1 MSIEKQQQEFIE
13 SLDGDLTPEQAAQLL
28 EMGQGDT
35 GTAPET
41 EAQPAASPEPEG
53 EDDDGEAEKPEAEQN
68 LEDPGEIDESQLTAE
83 NTVILTKDGKHTI
96 EFEKY
101 QGLRNRAQIA
111 EERAAAAEAEL
122 ARVRAEAEANF
133 AQLQAEAR
141 ARADAGAAPT
151 ERDLQVATAAKAMD
165 QGASIDLFGD
175 FSEEALANGLD
186 KLVDVKLDAKL
197 DAMLEA
203 RLAKRLQPIE
213 QQHQQN
219 AAKAHFDAIY
229 TAHPDAD
236 SIVESKELADWIGTK
251 PGFAQQQYWAVLE
264 KGSSRDVIAM
274 FDEFKSATGATQ
286 QATPPARD
294 PKQVQAAAKK
304 AIETAP
310 KPVPASLSDIPGGR
324 PAGQSRFEQ
333 MAEMTDPVELLE
345 HMNALSPEQRQQ
357 YLNRYI

>member
-41 EAQPAASPEPEG
+41 EAPPEASPEPEG
-53 EDDDGEAEKPEAEQN
+53 ENDDGEAEKPEAEQN
-68 LEDPGEIDESQLTAE
+68 PEDPGEIDESQLTAE

-101 QGLRNRAQIA
+101 QGLRTRAQIA
-111 EERAAAAEAEL
+111 EERAATAEAEI
-122 ARVRAEAEANF
+122 ARLKAEAEANF
-133 AQLQAEAR
+133 AKLQAEAR
-141 ARADAGAAPT
+141 ARADAGIAPT
-151 ERDLQVATAAKAMD
+151 ERDLQVAIAAKAVD

-175 FSEEALANGLD
+175 FSEEALVNGLD

-197 DAMLEA
+197 EA
-203 RLAKRLQPIE
+203 RLAERLRHIE
-213 QQHQQN
+213 QRYQAEAHT
-219 AAKAHFDAIY
+219 AHFNAIY
-229 TAHPDAD
+229 AAHPDAD

-251 PGFAQQQYWAVLE
+251 PEFAQQQYWAVLD

-286 QATPPARD
+286 QATPPAVD

-345 HMNALSPEQRQQ
+345 HMNALSQEQRQQ
-357 YLNRYI
+357 YMNRHI